1 MNKWEDKLKKINI
14 WYIMLFIISIGLIMS
29 LWGLF
34 QKSLKNDKSEL
45 EILTLLEKEEL
56 KIKPILT
63 NGIPVL
69 YDLIV
74 TYKESDDKITKKY
87 SFVDEES
94 FHRIRNE
101 VEKKQINHSHEVWL
115 ATTDKDIGLVYL
127 FTSLRI
133 SLTVLLIYFFFTSMK
148 DIGSQFSEQFG
159 DKNKTQLRSEVVQKP
174 TLTFK
179 DIAGADEEKEE
190 MKELI
195 DFLKNSKKY
204 IDMGARI
211 PKGVLLSGPPG
222 TGKTLLA
229 KAVSGEAGV
238 PFFAA
243 SGSDFVEMYVG
254 LGASRVRSLF
264 KNAKINAPCIVFI
277 DEIEAMARKRGSDM
291 GHSENEQTLNQLLV
305 EMDGYNKN
313 SGVIVI
319 AATNQPERIDSAL
332 LRPGRF
338 DRQFT
343 INLPNLKDRE
353 AILKLHASNKKIE
366 KDISLEELAKETP
379 GFSGAQLEGI
389 LNEAALL
396 ATRRRARK
404 INKNDLSE
412 ALDRILIGSIK
423 KGGRYTDKE
432 KKLVSFHEAGHAVI
446 GLTLPNAKKVQK
458 ITIIPRGK
466 SGGYNLMLPEEE
478 TYFYSKK
485 RLLAEITSYLGG
497 RAAEELFLDDI
508 SSGSYDDFKQATKIA
523 RIMVTK
529 FGMSVVG
536 LAQYGEET
544 PTFHKDFSESKAV
557 EIDQAVQ
564 DILTNAYAEAKQ
576 NLLENKALLFKIAD
590 YLSEIETLSKRDID
604 EVFAT
609 GQIAWYEE
617 EKLAKA
623 EKEVKD
629 KAKSKAKEEKE
640 ALLDNDSDEE
650 NAFEEQAKI
659 VSSNDN
665 NDVSEEKDDNSSE
678 EQDDKNAETETT
690 IEDENLEVDGKSE
703 ENEHDND
710 EEDEE

>member
-14 WYIMLFIISIGLIMS
+14 WYIMLFIISIGAIMS
-29 LWGLF
+29 LRGVV
-34 QKSLKNDKSEL
+34 QKSLKKDESEL
-45 EILTLLEKEEL
+45 EILNLLDKNEL

-63 NGIPVL
+63 NGLPVL

-74 TYKESDDKITKKY
+74 TYKEGDDKKTKKY

-101 VEKKQINHSHEVWL
+101 VEKKHTPSSHKVLL
-115 ATTDKDIGLVYL
+115 AITIQDPDMGFGPLVS
-127 FTSLRI
+127 SLRI

-159 DKNKTQLRSEVVQKP
+159 DKNKTQLRREVVQKP

-195 DFLKNSKKY
+195 DFLKNPKKY

-264 KNAKINAPCIVFI
+264 KNAKMNAPCIVFI

-343 INLPNLKDRE
+343 INLPSLKDRE

-396 ATRRRARK
+396 ATRRRASK

-423 KGGRYTDKE
+423 KGGRYTNKE

-536 LAQYGEET
+536 LAQYGEEA

-576 NLLENKALLFKIAD
+576 KLLDNKELLFKIAD

-604 EVFAT
+604 EIFAT
-609 GQIAWYEE
+609 GKISWYEE

-623 EKEVKD
+623 EKEEVND
-629 KAKSKAKEEKE
+629 KAKSKTKEKKE
-640 ALLDNDSDEE
+640 ALLYNDSDEE
-650 NAFEEQAKI
+650 NTSEEQAKT

-665 NDVSEEKDDNSSE
+665 NDVSEEKNANSSE
-678 EQDDKNAETETT
+678 ESDNKNSETETT
-690 IEDENLEVDGKSE
+690 IEDENLEVDGKRE

-710 EEDEE
+710 E

>member
-14 WYIMLFIISIGLIMS
+14 WYIILFIVSIGVIMS
-29 LWGLF
+29 LKNLTKKVLKKPTSDLGILSIVET
-34 QKSLKNDKSEL
+34 QNNVKIEPYLTHSLP
-45 EILTLLEKEEL
+45 T
-56 KIKPILT
+56 
-63 NGIPVL
+63 L
-69 YDLIV
+69 YDLKV
-74 TYKESDDKITKKY
+74 TYKDDNKEEKTEKY
-87 SFVDEES
+87 SFVDENMFHQIRDAVQKRKNSDSSIKIDFLSTNVEES
-94 FHRIRNE
+94 HMGF
-101 VEKKQINHSHEVWL
+101 
-115 ATTDKDIGLVYL
+115 GPL
-127 FTSLRI
+127 FSSLRI
-133 SLTVLLIYFFFTSMK
+133 SLTVLIIYFLFTSMK
-148 DIGSQFSEQFG
+148 DIGNQFSEQFG
-159 DKNKTQLRSEVVQKP
+159 DKKKTQLKRETIRQP
-174 TLTFK
+174 AFTFK
-179 DIAGADEEKEE
+179 DIAGAEEEKEE
-190 MKELI
+190 MQELI
-195 DFLKNSKKY
+195 DFLKNPKKY

-229 KAVSGEAGV
+229 KAVAGEAGV
-238 PFFAA
+238 PFFAS
-243 SGSDFVEMYVG
+243 SGSEFVEMYVG
-254 LGASRVRSLF
+254 VGASRVRTLF
-264 KNAKINAPCIVFI
+264 KNAKINAPCIIFI
-277 DEIEAMARKRGSDM
+277 DEIEAIARKRGSDM
-291 GHSENEQTLNQLLV
+291 GHSEHEQTLNQLLV

-319 AATNQPERIDSAL
+319 AATNQPERIDAAL

-343 INLPNLKDRE
+343 INLPSLKDRE
-353 AILKLHASNKKIE
+353 AILKLHASNKKLE
-366 KDISLEELAKETP
+366 KDIKLEEIAKETP

-396 ATRRRARK
+396 ATRRRGRR

-412 ALDRILIGSIK
+412 AVDRILIGSIK
-423 KGGRYTDKE
+423 KGGRYTEKE

-497 RAAEELFLDDI
+497 RAAEELFLDDV

-536 LAQYGEET
+536 LTQYGEEQQ
-544 PTFHKDFSESKAV
+544 TFHKEFSDSKAL

-564 DILTNAYAEAKQ
+564 DIISNAYEVAKKT
-576 NLLENKALLFKIAD
+576 LLENKALLFKIAD

-609 GQIAWYEE
+609 GKIAWYEE

-623 EKEVKD
+623 EKEAKD
-629 KAKSKAKEEKE
+629 KAKLKVQEEKE
-640 ALLDNDSDEE
+640 TD
-650 NAFEEQAKI
+650 
-659 VSSNDN
+659 
-665 NDVSEEKDDNSSE
+665 SSE
-678 EQDDKNAETETT
+678 EQDENDVETETT
-690 IEDENLEVDGKSE
+690 NEEENLVVNENSE
-703 ENEHDND
+703 ETEQDND

>member
-14 WYIMLFIISIGLIMS
+14 WYIMLFIISIGVMMS
-29 LWGLF
+29 LSGLV
-34 QKSLKNDKSEL
+34 QKSLKKDESEL
-45 EILTLLEKEEL
+45 EIFTLLQKDDL

-63 NGIPVL
+63 NGLPVL

-74 TYKESDDKITKKY
+74 TYKEGDDKKTKKY
-87 SFVDEES
+87 SFVDEKS
-94 FHRIRNE
+94 FHKIKEKVEETTSSPYE
-101 VEKKQINHSHEVWL
+101 VFL
-115 ATTDKDIGLVYL
+115 ATTIQEPHMG
-127 FTSLRI
+127 FGPFI
-133 SLTVLLIYFFFTSMK
+133 SSVIFALTVLIIYFILTSMK
-148 DIGSQFSEQFG
+148 ELGSQFSEQFG
-159 DKNKTQLRSEVVQKP
+159 DKNKTQLRREVVRKP
-174 TLTFK
+174 NLTFK

-195 DFLKNSKKY
+195 DFLKNPKKY

-254 LGASRVRSLF
+254 LGASRVRTLF
-264 KNAKINAPCIVFI
+264 KNAKMNAPCIVFI
-277 DEIEAMARKRGSDM
+277 DEIEAMARKRGADM

-305 EMDGYNKN
+305 EMDGYNNN

-343 INLPNLKDRE
+343 INLPSLKDRE

-536 LAQYGEET
+536 LAQYGEDT
-544 PTFHKDFSESKAV
+544 PTFHKDFSESKAL

-564 DILTNAYAEAKQ
+564 DILTNAYTEAKQ
-576 NLLENKALLFKIAD
+576 KLLENKALLFKIAD

-609 GQIAWYEE
+609 GKIAWYEY

-623 EKEVKD
+623 EKEAKD
-629 KAKSKAKEEKE
+629 KAKLKAKEEKE
-640 ALLDNDSDEE
+640 VLFEDESDEE
-650 NAFEEQAKI
+650 NTSEEQAKTT
-659 VSSNDN
+659 SSNTKNETSEEKETDS
-665 NDVSEEKDDNSSE
+665 SEEKDENDV
-678 EQDDKNAETETT
+678 ETEITN
-690 IEDENLEVDGKSE
+690 EDENLEVNENNE
-703 ENEHDND
+703 ETEQEND
-710 EEDEE
+710 

>member
-1 MNKWEDKLKKINI
+1 MKKWEDKLKRINI
-14 WYIMLFIISIGLIMS
+14 WFIVLLIVAIGLFMS
-29 LWGLF
+29 LAGLV
-34 QKSLKNDKSEL
+34 QKSLRTKTSEY
-45 EILTLLEKEEL
+45 EIFSFLDNKEDVEIQPYL
-56 KIKPILT
+56 ISGL
-63 NGIPVL
+63 PVL
-69 YDLIV
+69 YDLKV
-74 TYKESDDKITKKY
+74 TYKENGKEKTKKY
-87 SFVDEES
+87 SFVDEEM
-94 FHRIRNE
+94 FRKIRQK
-101 VEKKQINHSHEVWL
+101 VTDEKSNPSSIFL
-115 ATTDKDIGLVYL
+115 ATSIEESNMGFGPLVE
-127 FTSLRI
+127 SLRWAFTI
-133 SLTVLLIYFFFTSMK
+133 LILYFLFTSMK

-159 DKNKTQLRSEVVQKP
+159 DKNKIKLKREIVKKP
-174 TLTFK
+174 NLTFK

-195 DFLKNSKKY
+195 DFLKNPKKY

-254 LGASRVRSLF
+254 LGAARVRSLF
-264 KNAKINAPCIVFI
+264 KNAKTNAPCIVFI

-291 GHSENEQTLNQLLV
+291 GHSEHEQTLNQLLV
-305 EMDGYNKN
+305 EMDGYNTN

-319 AATNQPERIDSAL
+319 AATNQPERLDSAL

-343 INLPNLKDRE
+343 INLPSLKDRE
-353 AILKLHASNKKIE
+353 AILRLHASNKKLE
-366 KDISLEELAKETP
+366 KDINLEDVAKETP

-396 ATRRRARK
+396 ATRKRGRK

-446 GLTLPNAKKVQK
+446 GLKLPKAKKVQK

-478 TYFYSKK
+478 TYFLSKTQ
-485 RLLAEITSYLGG
+485 LLAEITSYLGG

-523 RIMVTK
+523 KIMVTK

-536 LAQYGEET
+536 LTQFGEEQQ
-544 PTFHKDFSESKAV
+544 TFHKEFSESKAL

-564 DILTNAYAEAKQ
+564 DIISNAYDVAKKT
-576 NLLENKALLFKIAD
+576 LLENKDLLFKIAD

-604 EVFAT
+604 EVFET
-609 GQIAWYEE
+609 GQISWFED
-617 EKLAKA
+617 EKRAKENKEKGKLKSKV
-623 EKEVKD
+623 EKE
-629 KAKSKAKEEKE
+629 SEES
-640 ALLDNDSDEE
+640 LLTSDSDENKISKE
-650 NAFEEQAKI
+650 KSVVFSREQI
-659 VSSNDN
+659 NDL
-665 NDVSEEKDDNSSE
+665 SE
-678 EQDDKNAETETT
+678 EQVLNKGEVDEKV
-690 IEDENLEVDGKSE
+690 DENET
-703 ENEHDND
+703 DND
-710 EEDEE
+710 KEN

>member
-14 WYIMLFIISIGLIMS
+14 WYIMLFIISIGVIMS

-34 QKSLKNDKSEL
+34 QKSLKKDESES
-45 EILTLLEKEEL
+45 EILLTLLDKNEL

-63 NGIPVL
+63 NELPVL

-74 TYKESDDKITKKY
+74 TYKEGDEKKTKKY

-94 FHRIRNE
+94 FHRIRKE
-101 VEKKQINHSHEVWL
+101 VETKKASPHEVFL
-115 ATTDKDIGLVYL
+115 ATTIQEPYMGFGPLFGSLRICLTVLIFYFL
-127 FTSLRI
+127 FTS
-133 SLTVLLIYFFFTSMK
+133 VK

-159 DKNKTQLRSEVVQKP
+159 DKNKTQLRREVVRKP

-195 DFLKNSKKY
+195 DFLKKPKKY

-264 KNAKINAPCIVFI
+264 KNAKMNAPCIVFI

-343 INLPNLKDRE
+343 INLPSLKDRE

-396 ATRRRARK
+396 ATRRRASK

-564 DILTNAYAEAKQ
+564 DILTNAYADAKQ
-576 NLLENKALLFKIAD
+576 KLLENKILLFKIAD

-604 EVFAT
+604 EVFTT
-609 GQIAWYEE
+609 GKIAWYEE
-617 EKLAKA
+617 EKLAK
-623 EKEVKD
+623 
-629 KAKSKAKEEKE
+629 EEKE
-640 ALLDNDSDEE
+640 TLLDNDSDEE
-650 NAFEEQAKI
+650 NISEEEEKI

-665 NDVSEEKDDNSSE
+665 NDVSEEKDANSSE

-703 ENEHDND
+703 ETEHDND
-710 EEDEE
+710 EAD

>member
-14 WYIMLFIISIGLIMS
+14 WYIMLFIISIGVIMS

-34 QKSLKNDKSEL
+34 QKSLKKDESES
-45 EILTLLEKEEL
+45 EILLTLLDKNEL

-63 NGIPVL
+63 NGLPVL

-74 TYKESDDKITKKY
+74 TYKEGDEKKTKKY

-94 FHRIRNE
+94 FHRIRKE
-101 VEKKQINHSHEVWL
+101 VEKNKDSPYEVFL
-115 ATTDKDIGLVYL
+115 ATTIQEPYMGFGPL
-127 FTSLRI
+127 FGSLRI
-133 SLTVLLIYFFFTSMK
+133 FLTVLIFYFLFTSMK

-159 DKNKTQLRSEVVQKP
+159 DKNKTQLRREVIRKP

-195 DFLKNSKKY
+195 DFLKNPKKY

-264 KNAKINAPCIVFI
+264 KNAKMNAPCIIFI

-343 INLPNLKDRE
+343 INLPSLKDRE

-396 ATRRRARK
+396 ATRRRAHK

-576 NLLENKALLFKIAD
+576 KLLENKILLFKIAD

-604 EVFAT
+604 EVFTT
-609 GQIAWYEE
+609 GKIAWYEE

-623 EKEVKD
+623 EKET
-629 KAKSKAKEEKE
+629 
-640 ALLDNDSDEE
+640 LLENDSDEE
-650 NAFEEQAKI
+650 NTSEKEEKI

-665 NDVSEEKDDNSSE
+665 NDVSEEKDANSSE
-678 EQDDKNAETETT
+678 EQDDKNAEIETT

-703 ENEHDND
+703 ETEHDND
-710 EEDEE
+710 ETDE

>member
-14 WYIMLFIISIGLIMS
+14 WYIMLFIISIGVIMS
-29 LWGLF
+29 LGGLV
-34 QKSLKNDKSEL
+34 QKSLKKDESEL
-45 EILTLLEKEEL
+45 EILTLLDKEEL

-63 NGIPVL
+63 NALPTL

-74 TYKESDDKITKKY
+74 TYKEGDDQKTKKY

-94 FHRIRNE
+94 FHQIKNE
-101 VEKKQINHSHEVWL
+101 VKKITSPHKVFL
-115 ATTDKDIGLVYL
+115 GTTIREPYMGLGPL
-127 FTSLRI
+127 MASL
-133 SLTVLLIYFFFTSMK
+133 SWALTAFILYFLFTSMK

-159 DKNKTQLRSEVVQKP
+159 DKNKIKLKREVVQKP

-195 DFLKNSKKY
+195 DFLKNPKKY

-238 PFFAA
+238 PFFAS

-264 KNAKINAPCIVFI
+264 KNAKMNAPCIVFI

-343 INLPNLKDRE
+343 INLPSLKDRE

-564 DILTNAYAEAKQ
+564 DIITNAYAEAKQ
-576 NLLENKALLFKIAD
+576 KLLENKALLFKIAD

-609 GQIAWYEE
+609 GKIAWYEE
-617 EKLAKA
+617 EKLAKT
-623 EKEVKD
+623 EK
-629 KAKSKAKEEKE
+629 A

-650 NAFEEQAKI
+650 NTSEEQGKT

-665 NDVSEEKDDNSSE
+665 NDVSEEKDANSSE

-690 IEDENLEVDGKSE
+690 IEDENLEVDGNSE
-703 ENEHDND
+703 ETEHDND